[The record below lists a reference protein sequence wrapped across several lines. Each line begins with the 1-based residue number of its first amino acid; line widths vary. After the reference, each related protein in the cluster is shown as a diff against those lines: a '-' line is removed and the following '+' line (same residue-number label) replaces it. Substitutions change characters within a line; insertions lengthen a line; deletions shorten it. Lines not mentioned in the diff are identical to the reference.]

1 MSKKKLTFEQKALNN
16 INSLQEGLL
25 FGILKFLMKSKTKT
39 LLRRLHRDPEF
50 KANIADLN
58 YTSKELERKIKDFQK
73 KYGHKPGRFRD
84 R

>member
-1 MSKKKLTFEQKALNN
+1 
-16 INSLQEGLL
+16 
-25 FGILKFLMKSKTKT
+25 MKSKTKS
-39 LLRRLHRDPEF
+39 LLRKLSRDPEF

-58 YTSKELERKIKDFQK
+58 YTSKELERKIKEFEK